1 VEKIESKTP
10 QTSRWFLV
18 ARGSALG
25 VVLVATMV
33 CLRQSGLL
41 HGRLT
46 LAVALLAVLA
56 VPTSRQLSRR
66 ILLSVCLAFGWIPL
80 LWWAPLPVG
89 EIGRA
94 TLLLAAL
101 VGALGGWVAGGPW
114 RSRLRRLVPRCAVV
128 DAYPPVLVLCT
139 GWVLY
144 PWLKPK
150 SGAESLS
157 LLMDGW
163 DHSAHFSTVHM
174 IRETGVTVDMASP
187 PASGGVWA
195 FASYP
200 QSFHAVTATVIELFA
215 GPRVGDISAELSA
228 FCQSIALVTM
238 CLVGMLVAGVCAL
251 PVLRRRPMVAL
262 PLATFVASVLVLG
275 PGANAI
281 QEGFVNFNFAC
292 ALVAAVVLLVVP
304 LARVH
309 SPLHLAAIGGAVVGI
324 AHGWILLTVLAAP
337 AALLV
342 LFPMRRRRWASSRR
356 TFVVSAAI
364 AMAVLLC
371 VAHAALLVLRVPVD
385 DVLLRRGGIV
395 PPDLGLT
402 IASVLGCAAL
412 CVAAH
417 SRRRGTSGHRFP
429 GGVVRVGGL
438 AGLPVVASSAALLL
452 VAFQLSYGG
461 RVTYYSL
468 KYVTGVEVV
477 VLIVTTVPLAY
488 LITRWIPQPRTMRGG
503 TSLVRF
509 RRLFPSAM
517 IVLALTFAAT
527 QVFGFAAPNLTAIG
541 LPPTAPGALHR
552 VWQNVR
558 IADPPDATELVE
570 VAPGLGRR
578 FPGSP
583 VFLFMLQP
591 DRRIDPLSVAQWS
604 FALTDTWS
612 RDANALAVG
621 IDLGDHDP
629 AAVAASASRI
639 LTVCPNAYVAVD
651 ASQLAM
657 IHSLLPAAISA
668 DRVVTWSPPG
678 S

>member
-1 VEKIESKTP
+1 MGPIGSRRRSAVQKIEVRCDSDSMSTDE
-10 QTSRWFLV
+10 QTDLKGTTTTLV
-18 ARGSALG
+18 ASPVPRSPRTARWLRAGRGCGVG
-25 VVLVATMV
+25 VVLVATMLV
-33 CLRQSGLL
+33 VRQSGLL
-41 HGRLT
+41 PGRLT

-101 VGALGGWVAGGPW
+101 VGAQGGWVAGGPW

-157 LLMDGW
+157 LLVDGW
-163 DHSAHFSTVHM
+163 DHSAHFSMVHM

-187 PASGGVWA
+187 PASGGIWA
-195 FASYP
+195 FANYP
-200 QSFHAVTATVIELFA
+200 QSFHAVTATMVELFA

-228 FCQSIALVTM
+228 FCQGIALVTM

-292 ALVAAVVLLVVP
+292 ALVAAVVLIVVP
-304 LARVH
+304 LARVL
-309 SPLHLAAIGGAVVGI
+309 SPLHLAAVGGAVVGI

-337 AALLV
+337 AAFVV
-342 LFPMRRRRWASSRR
+342 LFPLRRRRWASSRR
-356 TFVVSAAI
+356 TLVVSAAI
-364 AMAVLLC
+364 ATAVLLC
-371 VAHAALLVLRVPVD
+371 VVHAALLVLRVPVD
-385 DVLLRRGGIV
+385 DVLLRGGGIV

-412 CVAAH
+412 CVVVH
-417 SRRRGTSGHRFP
+417 HRRRGASRRGFP
-429 GGVVRVGGL
+429 GDLVRVGSL

-468 KYVTGVEVV
+468 KYVSGVEVV

-488 LITRWIPQPRTMRGG
+488 LITRWIPQPRTIGGG

-509 RRLFPSAM
+509 RQLVSSAM
-517 IVLALTFAAT
+517 TVLALTLAAT
-527 QVFGFAAPNLTAIG
+527 QVVRLRRAESHRDRATTDGSGRTPSGMAERSYRGSARCHRARGARAVPEAAVSG
-541 LPPTAPGALHR
+541 K
-552 VWQNVR
+552 
-558 IADPPDATELVE
+558 
-570 VAPGLGRR
+570 PGLRLH
-578 FPGSP
+578 
-583 VFLFMLQP
+583 V
-591 DRRIDPLSVAQWS
+591 
-604 FALTDTWS
+604 
-612 RDANALAVG
+612 
-621 IDLGDHDP
+621 
-629 AAVAASASRI
+629 SA
-639 LTVCPNAYVAVD
+639 
-651 ASQLAM
+651 
-657 IHSLLPAAISA
+657 
-668 DRVVTWSPPG
+668 
-678 S
+678 

>member
-1 VEKIESKTP
+1 VFT
-10 QTSRWFLV
+10 QHRHSRWFLI

-25 VVLVATMV
+25 VVFVATMV
-33 CLRQSGLL
+33 FLRQSGLL
-41 HGRLT
+41 RGRLA

-66 ILLSVCLAFGWIPL
+66 ILLRVCLPFGWIPL

-114 RSRLRRLVPRCAVV
+114 RSRLRGLIPRCAVV
-128 DAYPPVLVLCT
+128 DACPPVLVLCT
-139 GWVLY
+139 GWLLY

-163 DHSAHFSTVHM
+163 DHSAHFRMVDM

-195 FASYP
+195 FASYL

-238 CLVGMLVAGVCAL
+238 CLVGMLVAGGCAL

-292 ALVAAVVLLVVP
+292 ALVAAVVLIVVP

-324 AHGWILLTVLAAP
+324 AHGWILLAAP

-364 AMAVLLC
+364 AVAVLLC
-371 VAHAALLVLRVPVD
+371 VVHAALLVLRVPVD
-385 DVLLRRGGIV
+385 DVLLRGGGIV
-395 PPDLGLT
+395 PPDLGVT

-438 AGLPVVASSAALLL
+438 AGLPVVASLAALLL
-452 VAFQLSYGG
+452 VAFQLSFGG

-488 LITRWIPQPRTMRGG
+488 LVTRWIPQPRTIRGG

-517 IVLALTFAAT
+517 RVLALTFAAT

-591 DRRIDPLSVAQWS
+591 DRRVDPLSVAQWS

-612 RDANALAVG
+612 RDANALAAG